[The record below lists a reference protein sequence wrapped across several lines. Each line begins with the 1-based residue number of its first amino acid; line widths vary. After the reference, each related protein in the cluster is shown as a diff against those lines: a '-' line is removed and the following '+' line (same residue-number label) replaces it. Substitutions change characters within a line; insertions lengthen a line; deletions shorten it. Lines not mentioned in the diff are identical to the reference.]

1 LGLPWRCRDYWG
13 QKMRKT
19 LVLIF
24 GFALSA
30 ASLANDDTSIWVS
43 NTYQTDFGGS
53 KFVGFLE
60 LQPRFNNDSSKF
72 SQLIIRPFFGY
83 KITKQLTASL
93 GFAWQGEYN
102 SKDKF
107 DLATKDIVE
116 QLQYSDNLTPNL
128 NFQYRFRLEQRF
140 FAEADLSHRMR
151 HRFRFQYSI
160 PESKFFL
167 VAFDELF
174 LYLNSVNSGRLE
186 HSVQSGINQ
195 NRSYLGLGYKIT
207 PHINIDT
214 GYQLQYV
221 NNFGKNDLYNHVWLT
236 NLSVTF

>member
-1 LGLPWRCRDYWG
+1 
-13 QKMRKT
+13 M
-19 LVLIF
+19 F

-30 ASLANDDTSIWVS
+30 TSLANDDTSIWVS

-53 KFVGFLE
+53 NFVGFLE
-60 LQPRFNNDSSKF
+60 LQPRFNNHVSKF

-102 SKDKF
+102 PKDKF

-140 FAEADLSHRMR
+140 FAHADLSHRMR

-207 PHINIDT
+207 SHLNIDT

-236 NLSVTF
+236 NLNVTF

>member
-1 LGLPWRCRDYWG
+1 M
-13 QKMRKT
+13 KKA
-19 LVLIF
+19 LVLLMGLAVSGT
-24 GFALSA
+24 GFAE
-30 ASLANDDTSIWVS
+30 DDTSIWIS

-53 KFVGFLE
+53 KYLAFVE
-60 LQPRFNNDSSKF
+60 LQPRFNKDNSKF
-72 SQLIIRPFFGY
+72 NQLIVRPFVGY
-83 KITKQLTASL
+83 KITKQFQAWI

-102 SKDKF
+102 SGDKF

-116 QLQYSDNLTPNL
+116 QFQWVDNLTPEL

-140 FAEADLSHRMR
+140 FADADLSHRMR

-174 LYLNSVNSGRLE
+174 IYLNSVNYGRLE

-195 NRSYLGLGYKIT
+195 NRSYLGVGYKIT

-221 NNFGKNDLYNHVWLT
+221 NNFGKEDMMNHVWLT
-236 NLSVTF
+236 NLNINF